1 MQAPEV
7 VAQETNELLQQCL
20 PVFSARD
27 DVAAV
32 REVGRD
38 ITDMHVA
45 GEGRHQEILNAI
57 KGESATPA
65 HILCA
70 NADST
75 PVRTAELTGQVQRSK
90 QEQAER
96 QMTLMDPTQK
106 QQLLAERT
114 RVEENIKRMQ
124 NETEGLRQRISTADS
139 KAVDLSATEQ
149 QVRQQESVEV
159 PRARNTIS
167 LYANISSIR
176 WDYGS
181 ANVKGWITSSA
192 GGGMKAFEM
201 VRAASSP
208 REPHVATDSLPCAV
222 CEMLPVYLTP

>member
-1 MQAPEV
+1 VGVMQAPEV

-57 KGESATPA
+57 K
-65 HILCA
+65 
-70 NADST
+70 
-75 PVRTAELTGQVQRSK
+75 ELTGQVQRSK

-201 VRAASSP
+201 EP
-208 REPHVATDSLPCAV
+208 RCHTDFAV
-222 CEMLPVYLTP
+222 TNHLWDMMDAC